1 MLLLKSNKVDIPNQ
15 QISVCLEISEKW
27 KNIFKRRE
35 KQIPE
40 WLHWNRLFRNAA
52 LDFLF
57 NTITILE
64 RLDNALD
71 KATYVHNT
79 WHFTMQIKS
88 FSIRNNSGT
97 YKRQRHK
104 CMWLKMMVLISRI
117 RKNSLAIEYFKLYDF
132 YKYSQ

>member
-1 MLLLKSNKVDIPNQ
+1 MRPLKSNKVDIPNQ

-35 KQIPE
+35 RQIPE
-40 WLHWNRLFRNAA
+40 WLYWNWLFRNAA

-57 NTITILE
+57 NTITISE

-88 FSIRNNSGT
+88 FSIRNNTGT

-117 RKNSLAIEYFKLYDF
+117 RKNSLAIEYCKLYDF
-132 YKYSQ
+132 YKYWH

>member
-40 WLHWNRLFRNAA
+40 WLYWNWLFRNAA

-88 FSIRNNSGT
+88 FSMRNNSGT

-117 RKNSLAIEYFKLYDF
+117 RKDSLAIEYFKLYDF
-132 YKYSQ
+132 YKYVH

>member
-40 WLHWNRLFRNAA
+40 WLYWNRLFRNAA

-88 FSIRNNSGT
+88 FSMRNNSGT

-117 RKNSLAIEYFKLYDF
+117 RKSSLAIEYFKLYEF
-132 YKYSQ
+132 YKYAH

>member
-1 MLLLKSNKVDIPNQ
+1 MRPLKSNKVDIPNQ

-40 WLHWNRLFRNAA
+40 WLYWNWLFRNAA

-71 KATYVHNT
+71 KATYVHNI

-88 FSIRNNSGT
+88 FSMRNNSGT

-117 RKNSLAIEYFKLYDF
+117 RKSSLAIEYFKLYDF
-132 YKYSQ
+132 YKYAH